1 MNSGRI
7 GTGVG
12 RALAA
17 GAVEFA
23 ATAGYRYIM
32 PDTLPG
38 TQAAIALY
46 QAPVFEPMAACG
58 SDILPGMRCFGKY
71 LGCTNGRGAA
81 SAWPAS

>member
-23 ATAGYRYIM
+23 AAAGYRYIM
-32 PDTLPG
+32 LDTLPG
-38 TQAAIALY
+38 TQAAITLY
-46 QAPVFEPMAACG
+46 QAPVFEPMAA
-58 SDILPGMRCFGKY
+58 
-71 LGCTNGRGAA
+71 
-81 SAWPAS
+81 